1 MYFQFKNTYK
11 KYFAVQY
18 STHGIYL
25 GCFYKNKYK
34 KDINMFSWNN
44 KNKNNFE
51 SFRIRCIKYIL
62 IIWYFLM
69 YPFFSVPH

>member
-1 MYFQFKNTYK
+1 MLKLKKKIIFMYFQFKNTYK

-34 KDINMFSWNN
+34 KDINMFS
-44 KNKNNFE
+44 
-51 SFRIRCIKYIL
+51 
-62 IIWYFLM
+62 
-69 YPFFSVPH
+69 